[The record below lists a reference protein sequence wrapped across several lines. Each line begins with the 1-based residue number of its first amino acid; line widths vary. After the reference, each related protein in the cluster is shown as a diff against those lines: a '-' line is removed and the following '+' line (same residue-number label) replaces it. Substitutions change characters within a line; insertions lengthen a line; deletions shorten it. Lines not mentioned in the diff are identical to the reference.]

1 MSTKIEHILKT
12 QEEYVCSKK
21 QILVDFGD
29 SKKCRDFTLILRLT
43 WELLCLV
50 ERLAFHSG
58 VQRVK
63 LYPVRSCSF
72 PTFQSAKNQQKCK
85 HYDNEPL
92 WRFGGKQRRPQF
104 TQNKF
109 TINHMVFTQTDKQ
122 VT

>member
-21 QILVDFGD
+21 QILVNFGD
-29 SKKCRDFTLILRLT
+29 SKKFRDFTLILRLT

-63 LYPVRSCSF
+63 LYPVHSCSF
-72 PTFQSAKNQQKCK
+72 PTFQSAKNSKSVNIMIMS
-85 HYDNEPL
+85 HYGDL
-92 WRFGGKQRRPQF
+92 GG
-104 TQNKF
+104 NKEDHNLHK
-109 TINHMVFTQTDKQ
+109 TSSQ
-122 VT
+122 